1 MLSPYEVM
9 RENNITELRDAMDR
23 AGVMPHSKVRK
34 TWEDCSDFEFYSD
47 Q

>member
-9 RENNITELRDAMDR
+9 NNITELREAMDR

-34 TWEDCSDFEFYSD
+34 TWEDCSDFEFESD